1 MLIAIPS
8 KGRPSGV
15 KTQRYLGGRGVVF
28 VPDLEVAAY
37 QRCGVE
43 NVIGVPNDVR
53 GITATRNWILD
64 HTDERWVVF
73 VDDDVVT
80 VAWAELL
87 GESAKWRKLD
97 AETVVAEF
105 VKLFEVT
112 EQAGYRIWGAS
123 SDGALRSVYPYRPF
137 IWNTYV
143 TASCMGML
151 NGPQP
156 ITGKPPLRFDE
167 EFITREDYELGLRAY
182 HEDGGIVGARFFC
195 WRNEHWSTPGGCRDY
210 RSADLEMKMIR
221 KLQRRYPGQV
231 QHKPN
236 AASPYSIAIHF

>member
-73 VDDDVVT
+73 VDDDVQR
-80 VAWAELL
+80 VAWAEML
-87 GESAKWRKLD
+87 GESAKWRKLEAD
-97 AETVVAEF
+97 VVVREF
-105 VKLFEVT
+105 EKLFEVT
-112 EQAGYRIWGAS
+112 EDAGLRLWGAS
-123 SDGALRSVYPYRPF
+123 TDGELRSVYTYRPF
-137 IWNTYV
+137 IFQTYA
-143 TASCMGML
+143 TASCMGL
-151 NGPQP
+151 INGEQGGRPA
-156 ITGKPPLRFDE
+156 LRFDPS
-167 EFITREDYELGLRAY
+167 FPVKEDYEITLRAVR
-182 HEDGGIVGARFFC
+182 EDGAIVGARFFC
-195 WRNEHWSTPGGCRDY
+195 WRNEHWSTPGGCREY
-210 RSADLEMKMIR
+210 RTGEMEMAAIR
-221 KLQRRYPGQV
+221 RLQRMYPGQV
-231 QHKPN
+231 AHKPTPS
-236 AASPYSIAIHF
+236 SPYTIALHF